1 MESGR
6 NRIIAPIAAC
16 VLIVGL
22 QSGVVNAGKS
32 GDYFEDGPQCC
43 ELNTDLS
50 GERGLEVS
58 TADAFVNAK
67 GVLQLGSS
75 TKSPLYTDQEFWIS
89 NGQYS
94 SGAGTLW
101 NVENHEAFRKDFSFW
116 PTNRVRVWFASS
128 GSSCTAYLAAYSS
141 RGKLLVGKNMTF
153 TSAVT
158 QWLDTGTTRG
168 RIGYIL
174 ASYSGTGCG
183 KLSTIGHWVSVH

>member
-6 NRIIAPIAAC
+6 NRIIAPIAVC

-22 QSGVVNAGKS
+22 QSGVANAEKS

-43 ELNTDLS
+43 EQNTDLS
-50 GERGLEVS
+50 GDRFLEVS

-75 TKSPLYTDQEFWIS
+75 TKSPLYADGDFWIS

-94 SGAGTLW
+94 SAGTLW
-101 NVENHEAFRKDFSFW
+101 SVENHEAFRKDFSFW

-141 RGKLLVGKNMTF
+141 RGKLLVGTNRTF
-153 TSAVT
+153 TSGVT
-158 QWLDTGTTRG
+158 NWLDTGTTRG
-168 RIGYIL
+168 RIGYVL
-174 ASYSGTGCG
+174 ASYSGEGCG
-183 KLSTIGHWVSVH
+183 KLSTIGYWVSVH